1 VRDTRRSLD
10 DSANEAYRI
19 DADQLFR
26 TIGRRIGGRAIEVR
40 KLLPRGMDA
49 TLTKGASVTEVAL
62 RLLVAIAIGGLI
74 GWDRERA
81 DKPAGLRTHMLVA
94 LGSASFTLLGFEV
107 GDHLAPKTGE
117 GFDPTRVLQGVIGG
131 IGFLGAGAIIQNRG
145 HVSGITTAA
154 SVWVAGALGSAA
166 GVGAYVLAVFTA
178 VLAFGVLRLVRPSA
192 QARTPASTSAEGSN
206 AEGAQGPKIPSAPS

>member
-1 VRDTRRSLD
+1 
-10 DSANEAYRI
+10 
-19 DADQLFR
+19 
-26 TIGRRIGGRAIEVR
+26 
-40 KLLPRGMDA
+40 MDV

-107 GDHLAPKTGE
+107 GDHLSPKTGE

-154 SVWVAGALGSAA
+154 SVWVAGALGSAT

-178 VLAFGVLRLVRPSA
+178 IMAFAVLRFVKPGAQSPAAVCAAAESEDTSDAESTQRPKPPSA
-192 QARTPASTSAEGSN
+192 QG
-206 AEGAQGPKIPSAPS
+206 